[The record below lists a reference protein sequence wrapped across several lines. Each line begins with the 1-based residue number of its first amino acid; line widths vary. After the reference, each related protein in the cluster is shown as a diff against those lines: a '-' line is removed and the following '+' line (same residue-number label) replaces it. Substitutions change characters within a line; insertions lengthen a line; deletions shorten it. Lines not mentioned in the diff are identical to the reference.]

1 LIEYGKGGSM
11 ARKVIVVLGLV
22 LLMTASYAAQR
33 VVICEE
39 LYQET

>member
-1 LIEYGKGGSM
+1 MRRYLL
-11 ARKVIVVLGLV
+11 VVAGLV
-22 LLMTASYAAQR
+22 ILIVTAGTAAQR